1 MTASPDKVA
10 EILFQHYRDSREV
23 IETQLRLR
31 MYIAA
36 GIFAVLFA
44 FAIEILDQAAFQNIA
59 IAWIANAAHS
69 DATQLDR
76 FWVHHAVTSVMW
88 FILCSLI
95 AQVLSR
101 TAVISRE
108 ARYMLVLEERL
119 SKLIGEGVVTRITQF
134 RSAPDRYIDR
144 ANRLYTLGPAMPTA
158 ILAIVKISTEM
169 QHAMHEGFA
178 AGAFAALDALM
189 FCILAY
195 SMGEFM
201 TTHLKRGAK

>member
-10 EILFQHYRDSREV
+10 EILFQHYRDSRE
-23 IETQLRLR
+23 IIDTQLRLR

-36 GIFAVLFA
+36 GIFAALSA

-69 DATQLDR
+69 EVTQLDR
-76 FWVHHAVTSVMW
+76 FWVHHTVTSLLW
-88 FILCSLI
+88 FLLCSLI

-119 SKLIGEGVVTRITQF
+119 SKLIGEGAVTRITQF
-134 RSAPDRYIDR
+134 RSVPDRYIDR
-144 ANRLYTLGPAMPTA
+144 ANRLYTLGPVMPTA
-158 ILAIVKISTEM
+158 VLAIVKISTEM

-178 AGAFAALDALM
+178 AGAFAAVDALM

-195 SMGEFM
+195 SIVQFM
-201 TTHLKRGAK
+201 TTHAKRGAK